1 MIRVERIYRSN
12 PTTNDIV
19 ERVERICGSNPTTNN
34 IVEKLEDRLNDI
46 VGNGGKIMQIL
57 EVGDNYTTNHYT
69 VIYEDRRS
77 RA

>member
-19 ERVERICGSNPTTNN
+19 E
-34 IVEKLEDRLNDI
+34 KLEDRLNDI
-46 VGNGGKIMQIL
+46 VGNGGRIMQIL
-57 EVGDNYTTNHYT
+57 EVGDNYITEHFT
-69 VIYEDRRS
+69 VVYEDRRS

>member
-19 ERVERICGSNPTTNN
+19 E
-34 IVEKLEDRLNDI
+34 KLEDRLNDI
-46 VGNGGKIMQIL
+46 VRNGGRIMQIL
-57 EVGDNYTTNHYT
+57 EVGDNYITEHFT
-69 VIYEDRRS
+69 VVYEDRRG

>member
-19 ERVERICGSNPTTNN
+19 E
-34 IVEKLEDRLNDI
+34 KLEDRLNDI
-46 VGNGGKIMQIL
+46 VENGGRIMQIL
-57 EVGDNYTTNHYT
+57 EVGDNYITEHFT
-69 VIYEDRRS
+69 VVYEDRRG

>member
-12 PTTNDIV
+12 PTTMASLSSKND
-19 ERVERICGSNPTTNN
+19 

-46 VGNGGKIMQIL
+46 VGNGGRIMQIL
-57 EVGDNYTTNHYT
+57 EVGDNYITEHFT
-69 VIYEDRRS
+69 VVYEDRRG

>member
-19 ERVERICGSNPTTNN
+19 E
-34 IVEKLEDRLNDI
+34 KLEDRLNNI

-57 EVGDNYTTNHYT
+57 EVGDNYITNHYT
-69 VIYEDRRS
+69 VIYEDRRG

>member
-19 ERVERICGSNPTTNN
+19 E
-34 IVEKLEDRLNDI
+34 KLEDRLNDI
-46 VGNGGKIMQIL
+46 VGNGGRIMQIL
-57 EVGDNYTTNHYT
+57 EVGDNYITEHFT
-69 VIYEDRRS
+69 VVYEDRRG

>member
-12 PTTNDIV
+12 PTTND
-19 ERVERICGSNPTTNN
+19 

-57 EVGDNYTTNHYT
+57 EVGDNYTTEHFT
-69 VIYEDRRS
+69 VVYEDRRG